1 MKHYKLISERE
12 KKSLIKE
19 VHAIRLQNMLIKAK
33 YKIPF
38 YDLTRKQFA
47 KTIGIKFSKKMNQI

>member
-38 YDLTRKQFA
+38 YDLTRK
-47 KTIGIKFSKKMNQI
+47 